1 MSNHESSKPVPDW
14 FANAHKAATPP
25 PPTLA
30 DQVKAIETENEQ
42 LTKLFGEFM
51 ATIRVNWLRGTLII
65 EPKEASGNFE
75 TIIDGFSKRFQTI
88 RTGGPHA

>member
-14 FANAHKAATPP
+14 FAKAHKAAT

-30 DQVKAIETENEQ
+30 DQVKAIETENDQ

-51 ATIRVNWLRGTLII
+51 ATIRVNWLRGTLTID
-65 EPKEASGNFE
+65 PKDASGQFE
-75 TIIDGFSKRFQTI
+75 TIIECFANRFNKI
-88 RTGGPHA
+88 KTGEAK